1 MVTHNSKS
9 DLPLVGTYLSLG
21 MQCEA
26 ERGQGRKEKAASAF
40 ELYHILMDNIL
51 EMIQQRPFFSFGL
64 QESSTGP
71 LLAKV
76 YVYILILCTMYI
88 YVLCIR
94 SVLTYIVMC
103 QGHAHAGGS
112 VLSVWRAL
120 QQSCTLAT
128 THTTYAT
135 HTPMQ

>member
-1 MVTHNSKS
+1 
-9 DLPLVGTYLSLG
+9 

-88 YVLCIR
+88 YVVCIR

-103 QGHAHAGGS
+103 QGHAQAGAAPYCQYGA
-112 VLSVWRAL
+112 LSSSPA
-120 QQSCTLAT
+120 
-128 THTTYAT
+128 
-135 HTPMQ
+135 P